1 MIRKKLNFSSKMF
14 CHNLLQNGKLVLE
27 NGTIK
32 TASDGNG
39 GVYSALKEEKVIDDM
54 KNKNIK
60 WVYISGVDNIMVRP
74 IDPLFIGLTVINK
87 NEIAS
92 KSISK
97 AYPEEK
103 LGAFCKRNGKPGIIE
118 YIELTD
124 EMINLRNSSGELVF
138 GEGNFVSHL
147 LSIEAIEKI
156 SDYDLEYHTAI
167 KKNLCKFERFVFDG
181 FKLFDDMLIMR
192 VNRDEEFAP
201 IKNKEGVDSPES
213 AKKIYEAYWG
223 ERIN

>member
-1 MIRKKLNFSSKMF
+1 
-14 CHNLLQNGKLVLE
+14 
-27 NGTIK
+27 
-32 TASDGNG
+32 
-39 GVYSALKEEKVIDDM
+39 VIDDM

>member
-1 MIRKKLNFSSKMF
+1 MNNRYYDIDTNMYGKVSKIV
-14 CHNLLQNGKLVLE
+14 K
-27 NGTIK
+27 
-32 TASDGNG
+32 
-39 GVYSALKEEKVIDDM
+39 GVSHM

-201 IKNKEGVDSPES
+201 IKNKEGVDSPET
-213 AKKIYEAYWG
+213 AKEIYERKMEKDG
-223 ERIN
+223 RIKN

>member
-1 MIRKKLNFSSKMF
+1 
-14 CHNLLQNGKLVLE
+14 
-27 NGTIK
+27 
-32 TASDGNG
+32 
-39 GVYSALKEEKVIDDM
+39 M

-124 EMINLRNSSGELVF
+124 EMINLRN
-138 GEGNFVSHL
+138 
-147 LSIEAIEKI
+147 
-156 SDYDLEYHTAI
+156 
-167 KKNLCKFERFVFDG
+167 
-181 FKLFDDMLIMR
+181 
-192 VNRDEEFAP
+192 
-201 IKNKEGVDSPES
+201 
-213 AKKIYEAYWG
+213 
-223 ERIN
+223 

>member
-1 MIRKKLNFSSKMF
+1 
-14 CHNLLQNGKLVLE
+14 
-27 NGTIK
+27 
-32 TASDGNG
+32 
-39 GVYSALKEEKVIDDM
+39 M

-167 KKNLCKFERFVFDG
+167 KKNLCKFERFVFDC

>member
-1 MIRKKLNFSSKMF
+1 
-14 CHNLLQNGKLVLE
+14 
-27 NGTIK
+27 
-32 TASDGNG
+32 
-39 GVYSALKEEKVIDDM
+39 M

-147 LSIEAIEKI
+147 LSIEAI
-156 SDYDLEYHTAI
+156 